1 MKLSPLL
8 SLLIGVSLNLY
19 AQHLTDLKFSK
30 PEAHLMPCVKFLAS
44 LIFAAFGK
52 WRSPPVAVPA
62 NHRQRRLMGLIGIL
76 DAAAYVSFC
85 VGFSY
90 CGTSLSNLVLAA
102 AGQLFTALATRFI
115 LKKHLSLG
123 QIAAIGC
130 VGIGLFIRALP
141 ASYFTTADS
150 MKNSTNTSNSL
161 SSVLNLDNYN
171 KDILYG
177 ICFVLVAAVLYSA
190 LGVTY
195 EALMSAQVS
204 GKTPPPYPEILWH
217 ISAVGAAGALGYQ
230 TLIVLPRSRELL
242 WAPMEASGV
251 SYRDIVLYLVA
262 FGALFNVHMFVQSLV
277 FKSQGALG
285 VSLITAVRGAV
296 IVVVAAALFC
306 SPEKKNLCLNRQNG
320 ISAAVTTMG
329 GLAWALAG
337 AQAKKTKQPTGGDY
351 EKRKTRS
358 RTRGE
363 KKEI

>member
-1 MKLSPLL
+1 MRLSPLL

-19 AQHLTDLKFSK
+19 AQQLTDLKFAK

-52 WRSPPVAVPA
+52 LNSPPVAVPA
-62 NHRQRRLMGLIGIL
+62 NPRQRRLMGLIGVL

-115 LKKHLSLG
+115 LKKHLSFG
-123 QIAAIGC
+123 QVAAIGC
-130 VGIGLFIRALP
+130 VALGLCIRALP
-141 ASYFTTADS
+141 ASYFSTDS
-150 MKNSTNTSNSL
+150 TSPNFASASPL
-161 SSVLNLDNYN
+161 ANLINIQNYN
-171 KDILYG
+171 NDILYG
-177 ICFVLVAAVLYSA
+177 VGFILVSAILYSA

-195 EALMSAQVS
+195 EALMSASVS
-204 GKTPPPYPEILWH
+204 GGTPPPYPEILWH
-217 ISAVGAAGALGYQ
+217 ISVVGAAGALGYQ
-230 TLIVLPRSRELL
+230 ALVVFPKSQELL

-251 SYRDIVLYLVA
+251 SYKHIFLYLA
-262 FGALFNVHMFVQSLV
+262 GFGALFNVHMFVQSLV

-306 SPEKKNLCLNRQNG
+306 SPEKKNLCLNKQNG
-320 ISAAVTTMG
+320 ISAAVTTIG
-329 GLAWALAG
+329 GFAWALAG
-337 AQAKKTKQPTGGDY
+337 ARAKKNASG
-351 EKRKTRS
+351 
-358 RTRGE
+358 GE
-363 KKEI
+363 KKMKLKKK